1 MTKAF
6 DTVPHQQLLN
16 DLSSI
21 GCGSAVINWFF
32 SYLSH
37 RSQRVK
43 FQDSH
48 APWKDV
54 SRGVPQGSCLS
65 PLLFN
70 IFVRELPSNCESS
83 TLQFA
88 DDTSLSEANKSLEI
102 ITEKLTNS
110 YLGTKAY
117 CDSRGLMLN
126 PSKTQFIIFKS
137 AGKRIPE
144 GLTITLDNHTVKPE

>member
-1 MTKAF
+1 MWKRS
-6 DTVPHQQLLN
+6 HQLVLQLP
-16 DLSSI
+16 LSQKST
-21 GCGSAVINWFF
+21 
-32 SYLSH
+32 
-37 RSQRVK
+37 SQ
-43 FQDSH
+43 
-48 APWKDV
+48 V
-54 SRGVPQGSCLS
+54 SRQPCPVERCLQGRPQGSCLS

-144 GLTITLDNHTVKPE
+144 GLTITLDNHTLKPEMSVKLLGVTLDQH